1 MSSAAK
7 TASES
12 STSNAGPEA
21 ANDPGVDPRLL
32 EILVCPV
39 TRSALTY
46 DREAN
51 ELVSRAAGL
60 AFPIRNGV
68 PVMLRDEARDIGAA
82 KYWRPTRRPP
92 GPLNCASRK
101 IGLNSSSASMTD
113 TKPQSPTN
121 SCASKAPAPKQK
133 AMAAT
138 APLRP

>member
-1 MSSAAK
+1 MSTAAK

-12 STSNAGPEA
+12 NKNGAAPEA

-32 EILVCPV
+32 EVLVCPV

-68 PVMLRDEARDIGAA
+68 PVMLRDEARDIGA
-82 KYWRPTRRPP
+82 
-92 GPLNCASRK
+92 
-101 IGLNSSSASMTD
+101 
-113 TKPQSPTN
+113 TK
-121 SCASKAPAPKQK
+121 
-133 AMAAT
+133 
-138 APLRP
+138 

>member
-1 MSSAAK
+1 M
-7 TASES
+7 
-12 STSNAGPEA
+12 
-21 ANDPGVDPRLL
+21 L

-82 KYWRPTRRPP
+82 K
-92 GPLNCASRK
+92 
-101 IGLNSSSASMTD
+101 
-113 TKPQSPTN
+113 
-121 SCASKAPAPKQK
+121 
-133 AMAAT
+133 
-138 APLRP
+138 